1 MEHSFYLSQQKVPQP
16 VSSAVQKYNPSNMP
30 AIVQKALE
38 DIFTQY
44 SQASLNEKVD
54 LVLNVI
60 TQNRIGE
67 LNICLESYL
76 LIPELNE
83 DNNLASESGITSG
96 EGSSWNKGF

>member
-1 MEHSFYLSQQKVPQP
+1 
-16 VSSAVQKYNPSNMP
+16 MP

-60 TQNRIGE
+60 TQNRMGE

-96 EGSSWNKGF
+96 EGSS